1 MISAGD
7 ILVKINAIGKDAQD
21 LIEFGREENLITPK
35 EAQDCIS
42 DIIYDMN
49 NLEKRMLLLYGTL
62 YARLEVKNKGK
73 E

>member
-35 EAQDCIS
+35 EAQGCIS

-49 NLEKRMLLLYGTL
+49 SLERRMLLLYGTL